1 MLLVRNPSSRPLL
14 PRRRPRAIACAADF
28 RGTTRLLCQNLP
40 LGVTL
45 GGQPAICA
53 TPCLQSCPPW
63 RDNSGFVPEFGCE
76 RPSRGTTRHPR
87 PHIGLALMYTQ
98 SARPARLHCRSSSS
112 SLTRVLARDTRLQSA
127 FARSRGALDRRVPRS
142 RTQRRP
148 PGGATSRCTC
158 STLSARMH

>member
-14 PRRRPRAIACAADF
+14 HRRRPRAIACAADF

-63 RDNSGFVPEFGCE
+63 RDNSGFVLEFGCE

-127 FARSRGALDRRVPRS
+127 FACSRGALDRRVPRS

-148 PGGATSRCTC
+148 PGGATSRWTC
-158 STLSARMH
+158 SALSARMH